1 MDLDYAKM
9 RELLAKVNGTLA
21 VLSIGNAFGFPDT
34 ADARKERDGAIRDL
48 TEVIQLLT
56 AEK

>member
-21 VLSIGNAFGFPDT
+21 ALSVSNAFGLPDNT
-34 ADARKERDGAIRDL
+34 ATRQERDGAIRDL

-56 AEK
+56 VVK